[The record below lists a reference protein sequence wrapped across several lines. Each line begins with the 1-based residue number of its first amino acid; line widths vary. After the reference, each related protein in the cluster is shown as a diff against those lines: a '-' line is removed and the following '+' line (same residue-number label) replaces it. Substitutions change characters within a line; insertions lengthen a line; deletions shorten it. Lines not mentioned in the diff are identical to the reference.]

1 MKHRANRRRMSNKK
15 FIAILSVFVM
25 LALTMVV
32 GCAVDGTVAWLVSES
47 ESSVS
52 TFTLGDINIGLTE
65 SESGNQPLKIIPGV
79 AIGRSPKVTVDPN
92 SEACW
97 LFVKIEETNWPDF
110 SDANGTAKVSYS
122 VAGGTDGWKALDNH
136 PGVYYRE
143 VSAEAAQIGAAYY
156 VLAGDTGHP
165 NGVVTVSKELTK
177 AEINSIASGTQP
189 QLSFTAYAVQRDG
202 IDDVATAWAAANNP

>member
-52 TFTLGDINIGLTE
+52 TFTLGDINIKLTGE
-65 SESGNQPLKIIPGV
+65 SESQPLKIIPGV
-79 AIGRSPKVTVDPN
+79 GIRRSLKVTVDPN

-97 LFVKIEETNWPDF
+97 LFVKVEGTNWPDF
-110 SDANGTAKVSYS
+110 MEANGTVRKVSYS
-122 VAGGTDGWKALDNH
+122 VAGEGDDWIALNDH

-143 VSAEAAQIGAAYY
+143 VSAENAK
-156 VLAGDTGHP
+156 TGVEYDV
-165 NGVVTVSKELTK
+165 NCNVTVSQMLTK
-177 AEINSIASGTQP
+177 AEVNSIAAETQP
-189 QLSFTAYAVQRDG
+189 QLSFTAYAVQRLG
-202 IDDVATAWAAANNP
+202 IDDAAAAWAAANNP

>member
-47 ESSVS
+47 ETSVS
-52 TFTLGDINIGLTE
+52 TFTLGDINIKLTEAE
-65 SESGNQPLKIIPGV
+65 SESQSLKIIPGV
-79 AIGRSPKVTVDPN
+79 DIRRSLKVTVEAN

-97 LFVKIEETNWPDF
+97 LFVKVEGTNWPDF
-110 SDANGTAKVSYS
+110 MEANGTARKVSYS
-122 VAGGTDGWKALDNH
+122 VAGEGDGWIALNDH

-143 VSAEAAQIGAAYY
+143 VSAENAK
-156 VLAGDTGHP
+156 TGVEYDVK
-165 NGVVTVSKELTK
+165 GVVTVSKELTK
-177 AEINSIASGTQP
+177 AEVNSIAAAETQP

-202 IDDVATAWAAANNP
+202 IDNAAAAWAAANNP

>member
-52 TFTLGDINIGLTE
+52 TFTLGDINIKLTGE
-65 SESGNQPLKIIPGV
+65 SESQPLKIIPGV
-79 AIGRSPKVTVDPN
+79 EITRSLKVTVDPN

-97 LFVKIEETNWPDF
+97 LFVKVEETNWPDLKKT
-110 SDANGTAKVSYS
+110 DGTTRKVSYS
-122 VAGGTDGWKALDNH
+122 VNVPNDWKALEGN

-143 VSAEAAQIGAAYY
+143 VSAEDAQRGDAYD
-156 VLAGDTGHP
+156 V
-165 NGVVTVSKELTK
+165 NCNVTVSQMLTK
-177 AEINSIASGTQP
+177 AEVNSIAAGTQP
-189 QLSFTAYAVQRDG
+189 RLSFTAYAVQRLG
-202 IDDVATAWAAANNP
+202 IDDAAAAWAAANNP

>member
-52 TFTLGDINIGLTE
+52 TFTLGDINIKLTGE
-65 SESGNQPLKIIPGV
+65 SESQPLKIIPGV
-79 AIGRSPKVTVDPN
+79 EITRSLKVTVEPN

-97 LFVKIEETNWPDF
+97 LFVKVEETNWSHFP
-110 SDANGTAKVSYS
+110 DANGTAKVSYS
-122 VAGGTDGWKALDNH
+122 VAGGTSGWTPLSSY

-143 VSAEAAQIGAAYY
+143 VRAEDAK
-156 VLAGDTGHP
+156 TGVEYDV
-165 NGVVTVSKELTK
+165 NGVVAVSKELTK
-177 AEINSIASGTQP
+177 AEVNSIASGTQP
-189 QLSFTAYAVQRDG
+189 QLSFTAYAVQRYSFED
-202 IDDVATAWAAANNP
+202 AAKAWEAANPAPANP

>member
-52 TFTLGDINIGLTE
+52 TFTLGDININLTGE
-65 SESGNQPLKIIPGV
+65 SESQPLKIIPGV
-79 AIGRSPKVTVDPN
+79 GIRRSLKVTVEPN

-97 LFVKIEETNWPDF
+97 LFVKVEGTNWPAIQDT
-110 SDANGTAKVSYS
+110 NGTAKVSYS
-122 VAGGTDGWKALDNH
+122 VAGGTNDWKALDNY

-143 VSAEAAQIGAAYY
+143 VSAGDAQ
-156 VLAGDTGHP
+156 TGVVYDV
-165 NGVVTVSKELTK
+165 NCNVTVSQMLTK
-177 AEINSIASGTQP
+177 AEVDSIASGTQP

-202 IDDVATAWAAANNP
+202 IGDAATAWAAANNS

>member
-1 MKHRANRRRMSNKK
+1 MKHHANRRRMSNKK

-52 TFTLGDINIGLTE
+52 TFTLGDINIKLTGE
-65 SESGNQPLKIIPGV
+65 SESQPLKIIPGV
-79 AIGRSPKVTVDPN
+79 EIRRSLKVTVEPS

-97 LFVKIEETNWPDF
+97 LFVKVEGTNWPDF
-110 SDANGTAKVSYS
+110 VEANGTVRKVSYS
-122 VAGGTDGWKALDNH
+122 VAGEGDDWIALNDH

-143 VSAEAAQIGAAYY
+143 VSAENAK
-156 VLAGDTGHP
+156 TGVEYDV
-165 NGVVTVSKELTK
+165 NCNVTVSQMLTK
-177 AEINSIASGTQP
+177 AEVNSIAAGTQP

-202 IDDVATAWAAANNP
+202 IGDAATAWAAANNS

>member
-52 TFTLGDINIGLTE
+52 TFTLGDININLTGE
-65 SESGNQPLKIIPGV
+65 SESQPLKIIPGV
-79 AIGRSPKVTVDPN
+79 KIERSLKVTVEPN

-97 LFVKIEETNWPDF
+97 LFVKVEGANWSHFP
-110 SDANGTAKVSYS
+110 DANGTAKVSYS
-122 VAGGTDGWKALDNH
+122 VDVQDGWTALNTH

-143 VSAEAAQIGAAYY
+143 VSAEAAQRGDAYD
-156 VLAGDTGHP
+156 V
-165 NGVVTVSKELTK
+165 NCNVTVSQMLTK
-177 AEINSIASGTQP
+177 AEVNSIAAETQP
-189 QLSFTAYAVQRDG
+189 KLSFTAYAVQRDG
-202 IDDVATAWAAANNP
+202 IDDAVRAWEVANPDPANP

>member
-52 TFTLGDINIGLTE
+52 TFTLGDINIKLTKAE
-65 SESGNQPLKIIPGV
+65 SESQPLKIIPGV
-79 AIGRSPKVTVDPN
+79 DIRRSLKVTVEPN

-97 LFVKIEETNWPDF
+97 LFVKVEETNWPDLKKT
-110 SDANGTAKVSYS
+110 DGTTRKVSYS
-122 VAGGTDGWKALDNH
+122 VNVPNDWKALEGN

-143 VSAEAAQIGAAYY
+143 VSAEDAQRGDAYD
-156 VLAGDTGHP
+156 V
-165 NGVVTVSKELTK
+165 NCNVTVSQMLTK
-177 AEINSIASGTQP
+177 AEVNSIAAGTQP
-189 QLSFTAYAVQRDG
+189 QLSFTAYAVQRLG
-202 IDDVATAWAAANNP
+202 IDDAAAAWAAANNP

>member
-52 TFTLGDINIGLTE
+52 TFTLGDININLTGE
-65 SESGNQPLKIIPGV
+65 SESQPLKIIPGV
-79 AIGRSPKVTVDPN
+79 KIERSLKVTVEPN

-97 LFVKIEETNWPDF
+97 LFVKVEGANWSHFP
-110 SDANGTAKVSYS
+110 DANGTAKVSYS
-122 VAGGTDGWKALDNH
+122 VDVQDGWTALNNH

-143 VSAEAAQIGAAYY
+143 VSAGDAQEGAMY
-156 VLAGDTGHP
+156 VV
-165 NGVVTVSKELTK
+165 NCNVTVSQMLTK
-177 AEINSIASGTQP
+177 AEVNSIAAETQP
-189 QLSFTAYAVQRDG
+189 KLSFTAYAVQRDG
-202 IDDVATAWAAANNP
+202 IDDAVRAWEVANPAPANP

>member
-52 TFTLGDINIGLTE
+52 TFTLGDINIKLTGE
-65 SESGNQPLKIIPGV
+65 SESQPLKIIPGV
-79 AIGRSPKVTVDPN
+79 EITRSLKVTVEPN

-97 LFVKIEETNWPDF
+97 LFVKVEETNWSHFP
-110 SDANGTAKVSYS
+110 DANGTAKVSYS
-122 VAGGTDGWKALDNH
+122 VDVQNGWIALNGH

-143 VSAEAAQIGAAYY
+143 VSAEDAK
-156 VLAGDTGHP
+156 TGVEYDV
-165 NGVVTVSKELTK
+165 NGVVAVSKELTK
-177 AEINSIASGTQP
+177 AEVNSIASGIQP

-202 IDDVATAWAAANNP
+202 IDDAVRAWEVANPAPANP

>member
-52 TFTLGDINIGLTE
+52 TFTLGDININLTGE
-65 SESGNQPLKIIPGV
+65 SESQPLKIIPGV
-79 AIGRSPKVTVDPN
+79 EIRRSLKVTVEPN

-97 LFVKIEETNWPDF
+97 LFVKVEETNWSRFP
-110 SDANGTAKVSYS
+110 DANGTAKVSYS
-122 VAGGTDGWKALDNH
+122 VDVQDGWTALNNH

-143 VSAEAAQIGAAYY
+143 VSAEDAQRGDAYD
-156 VLAGDTGHP
+156 V
-165 NGVVTVSKELTK
+165 NCNVTVSQMLTK
-177 AEINSIASGTQP
+177 AEVDSIASGTQP

-202 IDDVATAWAAANNP
+202 IDDAVRAWEVANPDPANP

>member
-1 MKHRANRRRMSNKK
+1 MKHHANRRRMSNKK

-52 TFTLGDINIGLTE
+52 TFTLGDINIELTGE
-65 SESGNQPLKIIPGV
+65 SESQPLKIIPGV
-79 AIGRSPKVTVDPN
+79 EIRRSLKVTVEPN

-97 LFVKIEETNWPDF
+97 LFVKVEETNWPDLKET
-110 SDANGTAKVSYS
+110 DGTTRKVSYS
-122 VAGGTDGWKALDNH
+122 VDVQNGWTALNTH

-143 VSAEAAQIGAAYY
+143 VSAEDAK
-156 VLAGDTGHP
+156 TGVEYDV
-165 NGVVTVSKELTK
+165 NGVVAVSKELTK

-189 QLSFTAYAVQRDG
+189 QLSFTAYAVQYDG
-202 IDDVATAWAAANNP
+202 IGDAATAWAAANNS

>member
-52 TFTLGDINIGLTE
+52 TFTLGDINIKLTGE
-65 SESGNQPLKIIPGV
+65 SESQPLKIIPGV
-79 AIGRSPKVTVDPN
+79 EIRRSLKVTVEPN

-97 LFVKIEETNWPDF
+97 LFVKVEGTNWP
-110 SDANGTAKVSYS
+110 AKVSYS
-122 VAGGTDGWKALDNH
+122 VAGGTNDWKALDNY

-143 VSAEAAQIGAAYY
+143 VSAENAR
-156 VLAGDTGHP
+156 TGVEYDV
-165 NGVVTVSKELTK
+165 NGVVAVSKELTK
-177 AEINSIASGTQP
+177 ADINSIASGTQP

-202 IDDVATAWAAANNP
+202 IGDAATAWAAANNS

>member
-25 LALTMVV
+25 LTLTMVV

-52 TFTLGDINIGLTE
+52 TFTLGDINIKLTGE
-65 SESGNQPLKIIPGV
+65 SESQPLKIIPGV
-79 AIGRSPKVTVDPN
+79 DIKRSLKVTVDPN

-97 LFVKIEETNWPDF
+97 LFVKVEGTNWSYFP
-110 SDANGTAKVSYS
+110 DANGTAKVSYS
-122 VAGGTDGWKALDNH
+122 VDVQNGWIALSGH

-143 VSAEAAQIGAAYY
+143 VSAENAK
-156 VLAGDTGHP
+156 TGMVYDV
-165 NGVVTVSKELTK
+165 NCNVTVSQMLTK
-177 AEINSIASGTQP
+177 AEVDSIASGTQP

-202 IDDVATAWAAANNP
+202 IGDAATAWAAANNS

>member
-52 TFTLGDINIGLTE
+52 TFTLGDINIKLTGE
-65 SESGNQPLKIIPGV
+65 SESQPLKIIPGV
-79 AIGRSPKVTVDPN
+79 DIKRSLKVTVDPN

-97 LFVKIEETNWPDF
+97 LFVKVEGTNWSHFP
-110 SDANGTAKVSYS
+110 DANGTAKVSYS
-122 VAGGTDGWKALDNH
+122 VDVQNGWIALSGH

-143 VSAEAAQIGAAYY
+143 VSAENAK
-156 VLAGDTGHP
+156 TGMVYDV
-165 NGVVTVSKELTK
+165 NCNVTVSQMLTK
-177 AEINSIASGTQP
+177 AEVDSIASGTQP

-202 IDDVATAWAAANNP
+202 IGDAATAWAAANNS

>member
-52 TFTLGDINIGLTE
+52 TFTLGDINIKLTE
-65 SESGNQPLKIIPGV
+65 AEAESQPLKIIPGV
-79 AIGRSPKVTVDPN
+79 EITRSLKVTVEPN

-97 LFVKIEETNWPDF
+97 LFVKVEETNWPDLKKT
-110 SDANGTAKVSYS
+110 DGTTRKVSYS
-122 VAGGTDGWKALDNH
+122 VNVPNDWKALEGN

-143 VSAEAAQIGAAYY
+143 VSAENAK
-156 VLAGDTGHP
+156 TGVEYDV
-165 NGVVTVSKELTK
+165 NCNVTVSQMLTK
-177 AEINSIASGTQP
+177 AEVNSIAAGTQP
-189 QLSFTAYAVQRDG
+189 QLSFTAYAVQRLG
-202 IDDVATAWAAANNP
+202 IDDAAAAWAAANNP

>member
-52 TFTLGDINIGLTE
+52 TFTLGDINIKLTGE
-65 SESGNQPLKIIPGV
+65 SESQPRKIIPGV
-79 AIGRSPKVTVDPN
+79 DIKRSLKVTVDPN

-97 LFVKIEETNWPDF
+97 LFVKVEGTNWSYFP
-110 SDANGTAKVSYS
+110 DANGTAKVSYS
-122 VAGGTDGWKALDNH
+122 VDVQNGWIALSGH

-143 VSAEAAQIGAAYY
+143 VSAENAK
-156 VLAGDTGHP
+156 TGMVYDV
-165 NGVVTVSKELTK
+165 NCNVTVSQMLTK
-177 AEINSIASGTQP
+177 AEVDSIASGTQP

-202 IDDVATAWAAANNP
+202 IGDAATAWAAANNS

>member
-52 TFTLGDINIGLTE
+52 TFTLGDINIKLTEAE
-65 SESGNQPLKIIPGV
+65 SESQPLKIIPGV
-79 AIGRSPKVTVDPN
+79 EITRSLKVTVDPN

-97 LFVKIEETNWPDF
+97 LFVKVEGTNWSRFP
-110 SDANGTAKVSYS
+110 DANGTAKVFYS
-122 VAGGTDGWKALDNH
+122 VDVQKGWIALNDH

-143 VSAEAAQIGAAYY
+143 VSAEDAKAGIAYY
-156 VLAGDTGHP
+156 VLAGSAEHL
-165 NGVVTVSKELTK
+165 NGVVTVSRELTK
-177 AEINSIASGTQP
+177 TEVNSLAGTQP
-189 QLSFTAYAVQRDG
+189 KLTFTAYAVQREG
-202 IDDVATAWAAANNP
+202 IDDAAAAWAAAEN

>member
-52 TFTLGDINIGLTE
+52 TFTLGDINIKLTEAE
-65 SESGNQPLKIIPGV
+65 SESQPLKIIPGV
-79 AIGRSPKVTVDPN
+79 EIRRSLKVTVEPN

-97 LFVKIEETNWPDF
+97 LFVKVEGTNWPHF
-110 SDANGTAKVSYS
+110 PDANGTAKVSYS
-122 VAGGTDGWKALDNH
+122 VAGGTNDWKALDNY

-143 VSAEAAQIGAAYY
+143 VSAGDAQTGAMYD
-156 VLAGDTGHP
+156 V
-165 NGVVTVSKELTK
+165 NCNVTVSQMLTK
-177 AEINSIASGTQP
+177 AEVNSIAAETQP
-189 QLSFTAYAVQRDG
+189 KLSFTAYAVQRDG
-202 IDDVATAWAAANNP
+202 IDDAVRAWEVANPAPANP

>member
-47 ESSVS
+47 ESSIS
-52 TFTLGDINIGLTE
+52 TFTLGDINIKLTGE
-65 SESGNQPLKIIPGV
+65 SESQPLKIIPGV
-79 AIGRSPKVTVDPN
+79 EIKRSLKVTVEPN

-97 LFVKIEETNWPDF
+97 LFVKVEGTNWSHFP
-110 SDANGTAKVSYS
+110 DANGTAKVSYS
-122 VAGGTDGWKALDNH
+122 VDVQNGWIALNGH

-143 VSAEAAQIGAAYY
+143 VSAENAR
-156 VLAGDTGHP
+156 TGVEYDV
-165 NGVVTVSKELTK
+165 NGVVAVSKELTK
-177 AEINSIASGTQP
+177 AEVDSIASGTQP

-202 IDDVATAWAAANNP
+202 IGDAATAWAAANNS

>member
-1 MKHRANRRRMSNKK
+1 MKHRANHRRMSNKK

-32 GCAVDGTVAWLVSES
+32 GCAVDGTVAWLVSKS
-47 ESSVS
+47 ETSVS
-52 TFTLGDINIGLTE
+52 TFTLGDINIKLTE
-65 SESGNQPLKIIPGV
+65 AKSESQSLKIIPGV
-79 AIGRSPKVTVDPN
+79 EIRRSLKVTVEPN

-97 LFVKIEETNWPDF
+97 LFVKVEGTNWP
-110 SDANGTAKVSYS
+110 AKVSYS
-122 VAGGTDGWKALDNH
+122 VAGGTNDWKALDNY

-143 VSAEAAQIGAAYY
+143 VSPTDEAGVAYD
-156 VLAGDTGHP
+156 V
-165 NGVVTVSKELTK
+165 NCVVTVSKELTK

-202 IDDVATAWAAANNP
+202 IGDAATAWAAANNS

>member
-52 TFTLGDINIGLTE
+52 TFTLGDINIKLTGE
-65 SESGNQPLKIIPGV
+65 SESQPLKIIPGV
-79 AIGRSPKVTVDPN
+79 EITRSLKVTVDPN

-97 LFVKIEETNWPDF
+97 LFVKVEETNWPDLKKT
-110 SDANGTAKVSYS
+110 DGTTRKVSYS
-122 VAGGTDGWKALDNH
+122 VNVPNDWKALEGN

-143 VSAEAAQIGAAYY
+143 VSAEDAQRGDAYD
-156 VLAGDTGHP
+156 V
-165 NGVVTVSKELTK
+165 NCNVTVSQMLTK
-177 AEINSIASGTQP
+177 AEVNSIAAETQP

-202 IDDVATAWAAANNP
+202 IGDAATAWTAANNS

>member
-52 TFTLGDINIGLTE
+52 TFTLGDINIELTE
-65 SESGNQPLKIIPGV
+65 KSESQPLKIIPGV
-79 AIGRSPKVTVDPN
+79 DIRRSLKVKVEPN

-97 LFVKIEETNWPDF
+97 LFVTVEEV
-110 SDANGTAKVSYS
+110 GTFVADKVTYS
-122 VAGGTDGWKALDNH
+122 VADGWTALTGQ
-136 PGVYYRE
+136 PGVSYRE
-143 VSAEAAQIGAAYY
+143 VGAVTADTDFY
-156 VLAGDTGHP
+156 VLKDNVVKVSDT
-165 NGVVTVSKELTK
+165 LTK
-177 AEINSIASGTQP
+177 EDIKDIPTGPT
-189 QLSFTAYAVQRDG
+189 LTFTAYAVQKDG
-202 IDDVATAWAAANNP
+202 IADAATAWSKIS

>member
-1 MKHRANRRRMSNKK
+1 MSNKK

-52 TFTLGDINIGLTE
+52 TFTLGDINIKLTKAE
-65 SESGNQPLKIIPGV
+65 SESQSLKIIPGV
-79 AIGRSPKVTVDPN
+79 DIRRSLKVTVEPN

-97 LFVKIEETNWPDF
+97 LFVKVEETNWPDLKKT
-110 SDANGTAKVSYS
+110 DGTTRKVSYS
-122 VAGGTDGWKALDNH
+122 VNVPNDWKALEGN

-143 VSAEAAQIGAAYY
+143 VSAEDAQRGDAYD
-156 VLAGDTGHP
+156 V
-165 NGVVTVSKELTK
+165 NCNVTVSQMLTK
-177 AEINSIASGTQP
+177 AEVNSIAAGTQP
-189 QLSFTAYAVQRDG
+189 QLSFTAYAVQRLG
-202 IDDVATAWAAANNP
+202 IDDAAAAWAAANNP

>member
-1 MKHRANRRRMSNKK
+1 MKHCANRRRMSNKK

-32 GCAVDGTVAWLVSES
+32 GCAVDGTIAWLVSES

-52 TFTLGDINIGLTE
+52 TFTLGDINIKLTGE
-65 SESGNQPLKIIPGV
+65 SESQPLKIIPGV
-79 AIGRSPKVTVDPN
+79 EIRRSLKVTVEPN

-97 LFVKIEETNWPDF
+97 LFVKVEGTNWPHF
-110 SDANGTAKVSYS
+110 PDANGTAKVSYS
-122 VAGGTDGWKALDNH
+122 VAGGTNDWKALDNY

-143 VSAEAAQIGAAYY
+143 VSAENAQ
-156 VLAGDTGHP
+156 TGVVYDV
-165 NGVVTVSKELTK
+165 NCNVTVSQMLTK
-177 AEINSIASGTQP
+177 AEVNSIASGTQP

-202 IDDVATAWAAANNP
+202 IDDAVRAWEVANPAPANP

>member
-52 TFTLGDINIGLTE
+52 TFTLGDINIKLTGE
-65 SESGNQPLKIIPGV
+65 SESQSLKIIPGV
-79 AIGRSPKVTVDPN
+79 EITRSLKVTVEPN

-97 LFVKIEETNWPDF
+97 LFVKVEGTNWSHFP
-110 SDANGTAKVSYS
+110 DANGTAKVSYS
-122 VAGGTDGWKALDNH
+122 VDVQNGWIALNGH

-143 VSAEAAQIGAAYY
+143 VSAEAAQRGDAYD
-156 VLAGDTGHP
+156 V
-165 NGVVTVSKELTK
+165 NCNVTVSKELTK
-177 AEINSIASGTQP
+177 ADINSIASGTQP
-189 QLSFTAYAVQRDG
+189 QLSFTAYAVQYDG
-202 IDDVATAWAAANNP
+202 IGDAATAWAAANNS

>member
-52 TFTLGDINIGLTE
+52 TFTLGDINIKLTGE
-65 SESGNQPLKIIPGV
+65 SESQPLKIIPGV
-79 AIGRSPKVTVDPN
+79 EIKRSLKVTVEPN

-97 LFVKIEETNWPDF
+97 LFVKVEGTNWSHFP
-110 SDANGTAKVSYS
+110 DANGTAKVSYS
-122 VAGGTDGWKALDNH
+122 VAGGTNDWKALDNY

-143 VSAEAAQIGAAYY
+143 VSAEDAKAGIVYY
-156 VLAGDTGHP
+156 VLAGSAEHL
-165 NGVVTVSKELTK
+165 NGVVTVSRELTK
-177 AEINSIASGTQP
+177 TEVNSLAGTQP
-189 QLSFTAYAVQRDG
+189 KLTFTAYAVQREG
-202 IDDVATAWAAANNP
+202 IDDAAAAWAAAKN

>member
-52 TFTLGDINIGLTE
+52 TFTLGDINIKLTGE
-65 SESGNQPLKIIPGV
+65 SESQPLKIIPGV
-79 AIGRSPKVTVDPN
+79 GIRRSLKVTVDPN

-97 LFVKIEETNWPDF
+97 LFVKVEGTNWSHFP
-110 SDANGTAKVSYS
+110 DANGTAKVSYS
-122 VAGGTDGWKALDNH
+122 VAGGTNDWKALDNY

-143 VSAEAAQIGAAYY
+143 VSAENAK
-156 VLAGDTGHP
+156 TGVEYDV
-165 NGVVTVSKELTK
+165 NCNVTVSQMLTK
-177 AEINSIASGTQP
+177 AEVNSIAAGTQP

-202 IDDVATAWAAANNP
+202 IGDAATAWAAANNP

>member
-52 TFTLGDINIGLTE
+52 TFTLGDININLTGE
-65 SESGNQPLKIIPGV
+65 SESQPLKIIPGV
-79 AIGRSPKVTVDPN
+79 KIERSLKVTVEPN

-97 LFVKIEETNWPDF
+97 LFVKVEGANWSHFP
-110 SDANGTAKVSYS
+110 DANGTAKVSYS
-122 VAGGTDGWKALDNH
+122 VDVQDGWTALNNH

-143 VSAEAAQIGAAYY
+143 VSAEAAQRGDAYD
-156 VLAGDTGHP
+156 V
-165 NGVVTVSKELTK
+165 NCNVTVSQMLTK
-177 AEINSIASGTQP
+177 AEVDSIASGTQP
-189 QLSFTAYAVQRDG
+189 KLSFTAYAVQRDG
-202 IDDVATAWAAANNP
+202 IGDAATAWAAANNS

>member
-52 TFTLGDINIGLTE
+52 TFTLGDINIKLTGE
-65 SESGNQPLKIIPGV
+65 SESQPLKIIPGV
-79 AIGRSPKVTVDPN
+79 EIKRSLKVTVEPN

-97 LFVKIEETNWPDF
+97 LFVKVEGTNWSHFP
-110 SDANGTAKVSYS
+110 DANGTAKVSYS
-122 VAGGTDGWKALDNH
+122 VDVQNGWIALNGH

-143 VSAEAAQIGAAYY
+143 VSAEDAK
-156 VLAGDTGHP
+156 TGVEYDV
-165 NGVVTVSKELTK
+165 NGVVAVSKELTK
-177 AEINSIASGTQP
+177 AEVNSIASGTQP

-202 IDDVATAWAAANNP
+202 IGDAATAWAAANNS

>member
-52 TFTLGDINIGLTE
+52 TFTLGDINIKLTGE
-65 SESGNQPLKIIPGV
+65 SESQPLKIIPGV
-79 AIGRSPKVTVDPN
+79 GIRRSLKVTVDPN

-97 LFVKIEETNWPDF
+97 LFVKVEGTNWPHF
-110 SDANGTAKVSYS
+110 PDANGTAKVSYS
-122 VAGGTDGWKALDNH
+122 VAGGTNDWKALDNY

-143 VSAEAAQIGAAYY
+143 VSAENAK
-156 VLAGDTGHP
+156 TGVEYDV
-165 NGVVTVSKELTK
+165 NCNVTVSQMLTK
-177 AEINSIASGTQP
+177 AEVNSIAAGTQP

-202 IDDVATAWAAANNP
+202 IGDAATAWAAANNS

>member
-52 TFTLGDINIGLTE
+52 TFTLGDINIKLTGE
-65 SESGNQPLKIIPGV
+65 SESQPLKIIPGV
-79 AIGRSPKVTVDPN
+79 EITRTLRVKVMPN

-97 LFVKIEETNWPDF
+97 LFVKVEETNWPDF
-110 SDANGTAKVSYS
+110 KKTDETTRKVSYS
-122 VAGGTDGWKALDNH
+122 VNVPNDWKALEGN

-143 VSAEAAQIGAAYY
+143 VSAENAKYGVSYL
-156 VLAGDTGHP
+156 VT
-165 NGVVTVSKELTK
+165 GVVAVSEELTK

-202 IDDVATAWAAANNP
+202 IGDAATAWAAANNS